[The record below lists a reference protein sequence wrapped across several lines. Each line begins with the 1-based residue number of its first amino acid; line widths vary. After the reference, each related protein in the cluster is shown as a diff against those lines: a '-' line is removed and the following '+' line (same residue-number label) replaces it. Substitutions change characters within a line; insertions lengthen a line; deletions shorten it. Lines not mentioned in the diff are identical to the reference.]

1 MLQEYKFQVQVP
13 GKEDNKL
20 LTVGRADLDMS
31 QYVLAEGTPQSKMI
45 PMMFKVGM
53 ASTGYLK
60 VSITAEAVAGGADS
74 DDGMTEVSAM
84 TGMTANLGED
94 QDLSGEPDTTTFL
107 AGINSSKGLVNAGDP
122 YNLYGVCS
130 RHHTD
135 IGNHLVN
142 DTAACWYALPGH
154 HSAQGAACAHG
165 GVPCPTVCSAV
176 LQALMRTGQHM
187 PAAEDEAAPTADWPQ
202 RALHQPSWTVRQQSA
217 KPAAVLRAAEP
228 SKLPRQQPKQMMT
241 MRSRP

>member
-1 MLQEYKFQVQVP
+1 MQVP

-60 VSITAEAVAGGADS
+60 VTITAEAVAGGADS

-94 QDLSGEPDTTTFL
+94 QDLSGEPD
-107 AGINSSKGLVNAGDP
+107 AI
-122 YNLYGVCS
+122 
-130 RHHTD
+130 
-135 IGNHLVN
+135 
-142 DTAACWYALPGH
+142 
-154 HSAQGAACAHG
+154 
-165 GVPCPTVCSAV
+165 AV
-176 LQALMRTGQHM
+176 
-187 PAAEDEAAPTADWPQ
+187 
-202 RALHQPSWTVRQQSA
+202 
-217 KPAAVLRAAEP
+217 
-228 SKLPRQQPKQMMT
+228 
-241 MRSRP
+241 